1 MNALSH
7 LVIVVL
13 SAQAVVLAQTPQP
26 AAPAAS
32 GNATESLPTPPANFE
47 YQPDGRRDPFVNLV
61 NRGTDARGT
70 APVGAR
76 PDGAAGIAVDEVVV
90 RGILQSRGGW
100 IAMIAAPT
108 GRTYTIKPGDR
119 LLDGSVRTI
128 NAQSVVIMQEVND
141 PLSLEKQRE
150 VRKFLRGEVK

>member
-1 MNALSH
+1 MNVLS
-7 LVIVVL
+7 LLLIVVL
-13 SAQAVVLAQTPQP
+13 SAQVVLGQAPSPVTPASP
-26 AAPAAS
+26 GRAAD
-32 GNATESLPTPPANFE
+32 SLPTPPANFE

-128 NAQSVVIMQEVND
+128 NAQSVLIMQEVND
-141 PLSLEKQRE
+141 PLSIEKQRE

>member
-1 MNALSH
+1 MNVLS
-7 LVIVVL
+7 LLLIVVL
-13 SAQAVVLAQTPQP
+13 SAQVVLGQAPSPARPASPGP
-26 AAPAAS
+26 AAD
-32 GNATESLPTPPANFE
+32 SLPTPPANFE

-61 NRGTDARGT
+61 NRGTDARGP
-70 APVGAR
+70 APAGAR

-119 LLDGSVRTI
+119 LLDGSVRAI
-128 NAQSVVIMQEVND
+128 NAQSVLIMQEVND
-141 PLSLEKQRE
+141 PLSIEKQRE